1 MNKPVYDLP
10 DQIQT
15 AFSKDE
21 EMQDSDIEVLDN
33 NGIITLRGTVPT
45 RAARD
50 KAEALVRNMDG
61 VVDVINELDVV

>member
-10 DQIQT
+10 DQIQA
-15 AFSKDE
+15 AFSKEE
-21 EMQDSDIEVLDN
+21 EMQDSDIEVLNN

-50 KAEALVRNMDG
+50 KAEALVHNMDG